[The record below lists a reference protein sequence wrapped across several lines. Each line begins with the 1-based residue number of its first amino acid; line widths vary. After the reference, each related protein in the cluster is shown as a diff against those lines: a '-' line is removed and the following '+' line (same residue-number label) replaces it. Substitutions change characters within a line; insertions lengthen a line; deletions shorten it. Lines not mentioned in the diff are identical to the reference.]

1 MYGISKKNKQ
11 IKNNIIYHTHVV
23 KIQLLQTFLFGFL
36 RNIKL
41 LYTF

>member
-1 MYGISKKNKQ
+1 MHGISQKTNKSE
-11 IKNNIIYHTHVV
+11 NNIIYHTHVV
-23 KIQLLQTFLFGFL
+23 KIQLLQTFLNDFL